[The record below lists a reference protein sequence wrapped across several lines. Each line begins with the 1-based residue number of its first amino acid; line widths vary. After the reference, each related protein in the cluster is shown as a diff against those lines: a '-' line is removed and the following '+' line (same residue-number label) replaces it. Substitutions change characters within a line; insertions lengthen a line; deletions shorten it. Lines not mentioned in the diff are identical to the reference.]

1 MLSFRIALRYLFS
14 KKSHNAVN
22 IISIISMVGVAVA
35 TAAIVCVLS
44 VFNGFASLNSDRL
57 NQVNPDLLLLPAK
70 GKTVENAKALADEI
84 AALPEVAAAI
94 PTIREQGLAIF
105 ANRQMPVTVLGL
117 LPEHSATTDI
127 ARLTIDGEYLPS
139 DSADRTAALSIGVAS
154 RLSARPG
161 LEIPIALYAP
171 RRIGRISTANPM
183 GAFVS
188 DSLFIT
194 AVYEVQ
200 QTDFDT
206 QTMVVP
212 YAVAQRLFDYTTQAS
227 SIYIALNTDISPEKG
242 ADAVRK
248 KLAGTNQRLLTAAQQ
263 EEVSFRMIEIEKWIT
278 FAMLAFILVIACFN
292 VISTLSMII
301 IEKRDN
307 MATLRALG
315 ATSGTIRSVFVCEGW
330 LITLIGGIGGLLL
343 GIALVLAQQYGEFI
357 RLAADPSTLT
367 ITVYPVRLQLSDLAA
382 VFLLITFVGYFI
394 GLFASRLA
402 KAR

>member
-1 MLSFRIALRYLFS
+1 
-14 KKSHNAVN
+14 
-22 IISIISMVGVAVA
+22 MVGVAVA

-70 GKTVENAKALADEI
+70 GKTVENAQALADKI
-84 AALPEVAAAI
+84 AGLPEVAAAI
-94 PTIREQGLAIF
+94 PTIREQALAMF

-117 LPEHSATTDI
+117 QPAHHATTDI
-127 ARLTIDGEYLPS
+127 GRLTIDGEYMPS
-139 DSADRTAALSIGVAS
+139 SSYEKTVALSVGVAA
-154 RLSARPG
+154 RIGARPG
-161 LEIPIALYAP
+161 SEFPLALYAP
-171 RRIGRISTANPM
+171 RRTGRISMANPM
-183 GAFVS
+183 AGFVS
-188 DSLFIT
+188 DSLLVT

-200 QTDFDT
+200 QNDFDT
-206 QTMVVP
+206 QTIVVP
-212 YAVAQRLFDYTTQAS
+212 FAVAQKLFDYTTQAS
-227 SIYIALNTDISPEKG
+227 SIYIALNPGVSPDKG
-242 ADAVRK
+242 ATAVRK
-248 KLAGTNQRLLTAAQQ
+248 KIAGSVYRILTAAQQ

-301 IEKRDN
+301 IEKNDN

-315 ATSGTIRSVFVCEGW
+315 APPRAIRNVFVCEGW

-357 RLAADPSTLT
+357 RLAADPATLT
-367 ITVYPVRLQLSDLAA
+367 ITVYPVKLKLSDLAV
-382 VFLLITFVGYFI
+382 VFTLIAFVGYLI

-402 KAR
+402 RAR